1 MNSDLVEY
9 SKELHRPARKN
20 FERRSVS
27 TFHPDDIWA
36 ADLLDVS
43 NISEDND
50 GVKFL
55 LVVVDVYSRYAIVIK
70 LKSKKA
76 VDVLNT
82 FKTFE
87 MLPSNIWVDE
97 GNEFF
102 NKELK
107 AYLKKK

>member
-1 MNSDLVEY
+1 MSSDFVEY
-9 SKELHRPARKN
+9 SKELHKPARKH
-20 FERRSVS
+20 FERRSVQA
-27 TFHPDDIWA
+27 FGNNDIWA

-55 LVVVDVYSRYAIVIK
+55 LVVDDVYSRYATVIK

-76 VDVLNT
+76 VDVLNA
-82 FKTFE
+82 FKTFDV
-87 MLPSNIWVDE
+87 LPANIWVDE

-102 NKELK
+102 
-107 AYLKKK
+107 